1 MNIELRVNRIG
12 WDDLSSAERGRISAA
27 QKELA
32 RYIGKK
38 IFEALKNE
46 CTFENSDF
54 TESEE
59 KQI

>member
-27 QKELA
+27 RRELA
-32 RYIGKK
+32 RHVGEI
-38 IFEALKNE
+38 IIEAVRNE
-46 CTFENSDF
+46 CTFEDPDDL
-54 TESEE
+54 EGQE

>member
-27 QKELA
+27 RRELA
-32 RYIGKK
+32 RHVGEI
-38 IFEALKNE
+38 IIEALKNE